1 MQLKAIMTSPVATI
15 APESSLADAARKML
29 ELDIGI
35 LPVANGQSIVG
46 IVSDRDI
53 AIRGVARG
61 MDSDRT
67 AVREIMT
74 KDVFTCQA
82 NVDVEEACNV
92 MEEKQVRR
100 LVVVDGGDTP
110 VGVVSLGDIAL
121 HLRREQSGDVLK
133 KVSEPS

>member
-15 APESSLADAARKML
+15 APESSLAEAARKML

-61 MDSDRT
+61 MDSERT

-74 KDVFTCQA
+74 KDVFTCEA
-82 NVDVEEACNV
+82 SVDVEEACNV

-100 LVVVDGGDTP
+100 LVVVDGGNTP